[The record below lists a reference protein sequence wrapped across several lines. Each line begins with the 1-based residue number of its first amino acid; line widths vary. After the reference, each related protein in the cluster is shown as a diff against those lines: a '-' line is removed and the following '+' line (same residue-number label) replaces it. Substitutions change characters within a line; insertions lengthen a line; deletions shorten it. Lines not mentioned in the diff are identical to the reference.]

1 MTRRGNS
8 GAGAA
13 GADLHVHTTHS
24 DGAYSP
30 GEVVRAAAEIV
41 SWSVIA
47 TAKSP
52 RAAVHFERLREACE

>member
-1 MTRRGNS
+1 
-8 GAGAA
+8 
-13 GADLHVHTTHS
+13 
-24 DGAYSP
+24 
-30 GEVVRAAAEIV
+30 VVRAAAEIV